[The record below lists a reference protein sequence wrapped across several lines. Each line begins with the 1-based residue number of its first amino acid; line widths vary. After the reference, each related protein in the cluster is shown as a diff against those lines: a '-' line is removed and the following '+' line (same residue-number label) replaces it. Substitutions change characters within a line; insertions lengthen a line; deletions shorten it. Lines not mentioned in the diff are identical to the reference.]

1 MSSPPAF
8 PQPSIGGDALLTPQ
22 NVVQPNEERPL
33 TTVSDGSNTAQGSEQ
48 DAELTF
54 PQSPADSNG
63 STRPLAVRNKSSNI
77 IFTDAGAGAK
87 DRDTQTFTEPVAEGG
102 QPPADDGVAQAP
114 RPRPLPSK
122 RSTFDTR
129 SMFSTT
135 SAMTV
140 AEAQTKYVN
149 MLLAL
154 DHIHTINDM
163 LAFAFCWLLLAGFV
177 VLPGTLRKTIPEF
190 VEEKIEDEQLRK
202 AINLVIEHV
211 PL

>member
-1 MSSPPAF
+1 M
-8 PQPSIGGDALLTPQ
+8 LTPQ
-22 NVVQPNEERPL
+22 SVVQPNEERPL
-33 TTVSDGSNTAQGSEQ
+33 TTVSNDSNTITAQGSDQ

-54 PQSPADSNG
+54 PQSPADSDG
-63 STRPLAVRNKSSNI
+63 GARPLAVRSKSSNI

-87 DRDTQTFTEPVAEGG
+87 DRDTQAFTESVAEGG
-102 QPPADDGVAQAP
+102 QSPADDSTTQAP
-114 RPRPLPSK
+114 RPRPMPTK
-122 RSTFDTR
+122 RSTYDTR
-129 SMFSTT
+129 SVFSTT
-135 SAMTV
+135 PSAMTAMSV